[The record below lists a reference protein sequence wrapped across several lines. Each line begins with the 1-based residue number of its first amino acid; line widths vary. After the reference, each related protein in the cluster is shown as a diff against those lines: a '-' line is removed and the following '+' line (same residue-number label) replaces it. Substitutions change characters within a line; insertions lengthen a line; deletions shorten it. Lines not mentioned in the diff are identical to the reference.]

1 MIRARRLHRHLLWP
15 LAAVAV
21 LSAAPAG
28 AQFGTIGGI
37 VGKARSAQKIGEGL
51 RSINEQEEIRI
62 GGDLAAMLL
71 GAAPLIDNPAQQ
83 RYVNALGRWL
93 ALHSERPNLP
103 WKFGIVDSP
112 DFNAFSTPG
121 GYVLI
126 TRGLF
131 ERMRNESELAGVLAH
146 EIAHVA
152 RKHHLK
158 ALQKS
163 LRDQSLNEMRSYFS
177 VSTGNGL
184 ADRFAGALLSA
195 GKDLYIK
202 GLDREDEYEADRMG
216 VVIAA
221 RSGYSPYGLVGVLQT
236 LTATTDEAG
245 YGLHNRTHPL
255 PLDRLVR
262 LDAAMGTRFDAMPGL
277 VDDAPGF
284 APMRNPPPPGPAAGP
299 AKAKPKPKPKRP
311 RG

>member
-1 MIRARRLHRHLLWP
+1 MMRRA
-15 LAAVAV
+15 LAFGAFAAC
-21 LSAAPAG
+21 LSAAAPAH
-28 AQFGTIGGI
+28 AQFGAISGI
-37 VGKARSAQKIGEGL
+37 IDKAKSVQKIGEGL
-51 RSINEQEEIRI
+51 RNINEQEEIKI
-62 GGDLAAMLL
+62 GGDLAGMLL
-71 GAAPLIDNPAQQ
+71 GAAPLIEDPAKQ
-83 RYVNALGRWL
+83 RYVNRVGLWL
-93 ALHSERPNLP
+93 ALHSERPGLP
-103 WKFGIVDSP
+103 WKFAIVDSD

-131 ERMRNESELAGVLAH
+131 DRMRNESELAGVLAH
-146 EIAHVA
+146 EIAHVV
-152 RKHHLK
+152 RRHHLQ

-163 LRDQSLNEMRSYFS
+163 LREQSLSEMRNYFS

-195 GKDLYIK
+195 GKDLYIR

-221 RSGYSPYGLVGVLQT
+221 RSGFSPYGLVGVLQT
-236 LTATTDEAG
+236 LTATTDQQG

-262 LDAAMGTRFDAMPGL
+262 LDAAMGTRFDSTAGL
-277 VDDAPGF
+277 VDDVPSF
-284 APMRNPPPPGPAAGP
+284 VTLRNPPPPAASP
-299 AKAKPKPKPKRP
+299 AKPAKPKRP
-311 RG
+311 KGK